1 MQPFTQWNDAA
12 RELNLYYLFS
22 LSSPYQVQVMFS
34 RMRLRE

>member
-12 RELNLYYLFS
+12 RELNLYYLLS

-34 RMRLRE
+34 RARIPE